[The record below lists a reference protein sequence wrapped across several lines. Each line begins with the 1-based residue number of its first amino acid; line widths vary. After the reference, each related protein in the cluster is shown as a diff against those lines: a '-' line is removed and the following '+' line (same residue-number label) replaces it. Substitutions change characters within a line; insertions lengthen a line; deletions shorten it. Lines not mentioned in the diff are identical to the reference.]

1 MNFQPIINKWFL
13 DNFPEPTEVQN
24 LAWPQIQKN
33 KNVLLSAPTGS
44 GKTLAAFLALID
56 QLLKYSIDGTL
67 EDSVQ
72 VLYISPLK
80 ALSNDIRRN
89 LQKPLQEI
97 NSLAIQQEPTFK
109 PLTVMLRTGDTPAK
123 ERMKIL
129 KSPPHILVTTP
140 ESLFLM
146 LTSEKS
152 REVLRNVKTVIV
164 DEIHALARDKRG
176 SHLTLSL
183 ERLDYLCHQ
192 KPQRLGISATQKP
205 MDIIAQYLC
214 GVNRQDLLQFSDCEI
229 IDTGHLKE
237 LDLAIE
243 TPESELSTIC
253 SHEQWAEIYEQLA
266 VLIKEHRSTLI
277 FVNTRRMAERLSHQ
291 LSELLGDEAVTSH
304 HGSLSREIRL
314 RAEEKLKNGEL
325 KAIVATAS
333 LELGIDIGYINLV
346 CQIGSPRNIAVFLQ
360 RIGRSGHAVGALP
373 KGRLFPVTRDE
384 LLESMALIQAVKER
398 RLDKII
404 IPEEPLDILAQQI
417 IAASA
422 NDEWDENELY
432 NLCVKAWPFR
442 NLSKENYRK
451 VLDMLAEGVATD
463 SNKGAYIHY
472 DRINGKIRARK
483 HARLAA
489 LTSGGAIPENA
500 EYRVVMEDNTF
511 VGTVNEDFAIESL
524 RGDVFILGN
533 NSWRILHVRGTTMT
547 VEDAQGAPATIPF
560 WFGEAP
566 GRTIELCTE
575 LSKVRSD
582 IETALK
588 SATAIKCAIDLAEEF
603 KMSDYAA
610 EQAVNYIASQIAATG
625 TIPTLNTIIF
635 ERFFD
640 ESGGMQLVVHSPY
653 GSRVNRAWGL
663 AMRKRFCRSFN
674 FELQAA
680 ADENGFILSLGPQQS
695 FPLENMFS
703 LVPTNVAKKAIEQ
716 ALLAVP
722 LFQVRW
728 RWNVTR
734 ALAVLRS
741 NSGKRVPPALQRF
754 RADDLLTSVFP
765 QSTACLEHITG
776 DIEIPY
782 EHPLV
787 NQTMIDC
794 LHEALDL
801 DLWMDVL
808 KKAENGEIKFLAC
821 DTTEP
826 SPFSYQLI
834 HANVYA
840 FLDDAPAEE
849 RRTRALQTRR
859 SVSPDDVRDLGWMD
873 PQIIQKVVND
883 AAPLVRSADELHDT
897 LLVQR
902 LLPLSECREWQ
913 KFLDELTAEGR
924 AALLEVDADFKIA
937 FAVERWSLIKEIW
950 PDKTPEPDFKIPDRL
965 LIPFTREAAI
975 KSVVKGKIEV
985 SGPITGKEL
994 AELFHL
1000 PFIEIHIA
1008 LLALENDGVIL
1019 RGNFSKTVR
1028 DPQQI
1033 LEDLQKEIPD
1043 EEIEWCERRLLARI
1057 HRLTLDSLRRQIE
1070 AVDQNVFM
1078 KFLLKHQFIDSEN
1091 KVKNRQGFNKIIDQM
1106 EGFEIPAA
1114 SWETDIFPTRM
1125 QEYKSF
1131 WLDETTMYGETLWCR
1146 LKQAGRED
1154 EGGGSRLKANIPV
1167 ALCLRAN
1174 IPWLL
1179 NPTRNREEPNL
1190 KSDQLKVYNCLRKSG
1205 ALFSED
1211 IRITCKMLPSQVDDI
1226 LWELA
1231 GKGLIIADGFASLRK
1246 RISKRKPSRSK
1257 SPMNHQRRQTAGRW
1271 NLFPGILGEE
1281 TPNDRRQQWA
1291 QLLLHRYGIIFR
1303 DLLERESCSP
1313 SWGLLVPELRRM
1325 EARGEIRG
1333 GRFVKGV
1340 GGEQYAL
1347 PGVVEKLRRLKEKEE
1362 KHCLFISAVE
1372 SANLIGIIYGDKKIP
1387 ARKGN
1392 TLCLLDGKC
1401 IAAYEA
1407 GETTWFTD
1415 VPQSTKIQIE
1425 QAIKLNSQTR
1435 ALKKINIKVEE
1446 ETQPFL
1452 F

>member
-1 MNFQPIINKWFL
+1 MNFHPIIDNWFKQ
-13 DNFPEPTEVQN
+13 NFPEPTGVQN
-24 LAWPQIQKN
+24 DAWPHIQKRE
-33 KNVLLSAPTGS
+33 NVLLSAPTGS
-44 GKTLAAFLALID
+44 GKTLAAFLPGINS
-56 QLLKYSIDGTL
+56 LLEKSLNGEL
-67 EDSVQ
+67 EDKVQ
-72 VLYISPLK
+72 ILYISPLK

-97 NSLAIQQEPTFK
+97 NSLAVQSEAFYK
-109 PLTVMLRTGDTPAK
+109 PITVKLRTGDTTAK
-123 ERMKIL
+123 DRMNIL

-140 ESLFLM
+140 ESLYLM
-146 LTSEKS
+146 LTAQKS
-152 REVLRNVKTVIV
+152 REILRDVKTVIV

-176 SHLTLSL
+176 SHMTLTL
-183 ERLDYLCHQ
+183 ERLEHLCNQ

-214 GVNRQDLLQFSDCEI
+214 GVNGQDLLQFTDCKI

-237 LDLAIE
+237 LDIAIE
-243 TPESELSTIC
+243 TPSSELSTLC
-253 SHEQWAEIYEQLA
+253 SHEQWAEVYNQLA
-266 VLIKEHRSTLI
+266 DLIKEHRSTLI

-291 LSELLGDEAVTSH
+291 LSEILGEDAITSH
-304 HGSLSREIRL
+304 HGSLSKEMRL
-314 RAEEKLKNGEL
+314 TAEEKLKNGEL

-384 LLESMALIQAVKER
+384 LLESMALIRAVHAKH
-398 RLDKII
+398 LDKII

-417 IAASA
+417 IASSA
-422 NDEWDENELY
+422 NEEWDENELY
-432 NLCVKAWPFR
+432 NLCVKAWPYR
-442 NLSKENYRK
+442 KLTKETYQK

-463 SNKGAYIHY
+463 SNRGAYLHY

-500 EYRVVMEDNTF
+500 EYRIVMEDNTF
-511 VGTVNEDFAIESL
+511 VGTVDEDFAIESL

-533 NSWRILHVRGTTMT
+533 NSWRILHVRGLTMT
-547 VEDAQGAPATIPF
+547 VEDAHGAPATIPF

-566 GRTIELCTE
+566 GRTIELSTE
-575 LSKVRSD
+575 LSEVRKD
-582 IETALK
+582 IAESLKTETAK
-588 SATAIKCAIDLAEEF
+588 AIALRLVEEI
-603 KMSDYAA
+603 KMSEYAA
-610 EQAVNYIASQIAATG
+610 DQAVNYIATQVAATG
-625 TIPTLNTIIF
+625 TVPTLDTIIF

-695 FPLENMFS
+695 FPLEDMFK
-703 LVPTNVAKKAIEQ
+703 LVPTNVAKSAIEQ

-782 EHPLV
+782 EHPMV
-787 NQTMIDC
+787 HQTMMDC

-801 DLWMDVL
+801 DMWVDVL
-808 KKAENGEIKFLAC
+808 GKAENGEIKFIGV

-834 HANVYA
+834 HSNVYT

-849 RRTRALQTRR
+849 RRTRALSTRR
-859 SVSPDDVRDLGWMD
+859 SLNPDDVRDLGWMD
-873 PQIIQKVVND
+873 PQIIQKVVAD

-902 LLPLSECREWQ
+902 LLPLSECSEWQ
-913 KFLDELTAEGR
+913 DYLKALIQDGR
-924 AALLEVDADFKIA
+924 AATMKVAENFEIV

-950 PDKTPEPDFKIPDRL
+950 PDAEPEPKFSIPERL
-965 LIPFTREAAI
+965 LIPFTKEAAI
-975 KSVVKGKIEV
+975 KSIVKGRIEV
-985 SGPITGKEL
+985 SGPITGQEL
-994 AELFHL
+994 ADLFHL
-1000 PFIEIHIA
+1000 LFIDIHIA
-1008 LLALENDGVIL
+1008 LLSLENDGVIL

-1028 DPQQI
+1028 DPQEI

-1043 EEIEWCERRLLARI
+1043 EEIEWCERRLLSRI

-1070 AVDQNVFM
+1070 AVEPDVFM
-1078 KFLLKHQFIDSEN
+1078 KFLLHHQMVHPET
-1091 KVKNRQGFNKIIDQM
+1091 KVKNRQGFNKIIDQL
-1106 EGFEIPAA
+1106 EGFEIPTA
-1114 SWETDIFPTRM
+1114 SWEQDIFPNRM
-1125 QEYKSF
+1125 QEFKSF

-1154 EGGGSRLKANIPV
+1154 EGGGSRLTSNIPV

-1174 IPWLL
+1174 VPWLL
-1179 NPTRNREEPNL
+1179 NPKRNTEEPQL
-1190 KSDQLKVYNCLRKSG
+1190 KSDQKKVYSYLQKSG

-1211 IRITCKMLPSQVDDI
+1211 LRIACKMLPSQVDDI

-1231 GKGLIIADGFASLRK
+1231 GKGLIISDGFASLRQ
-1246 RISKRKPSRSK
+1246 RISKKKSRTRPGSK
-1257 SPMNHQRRQTAGRW
+1257 RQRRSSAGRW

-1281 TPNDRRQQWA
+1281 KPDDRRLQWA
-1291 QLLLHRYGIIFR
+1291 QLLLHRYGILFR
-1303 DLLERESCSP
+1303 DLLERESCAP

-1347 PGVVEKLRRLKEKEE
+1347 PGVVEKLRRMKDKQEKT
-1362 KHCLFISAVE
+1362 CVFISAVE
-1372 SANLIGIIYGDKKIP
+1372 PSNLMGIIYGDKKVT

-1392 TLCLLDGKC
+1392 NLCILDGKC
-1401 IAAYEA
+1401 IAAYES
-1407 GETTWFTD
+1407 GEITWFTD
-1415 VPQSTKIQIE
+1415 IPQSTKIQVE
-1425 QAIKLNSQTR
+1425 QAIKLNAQTR
-1435 ALKKINIKVEE
+1435 NLKKISITVQE

>member
-1 MNFQPIINKWFL
+1 MNFHPIIENWFKE
-13 DNFPEPTEVQN
+13 NFPEPTGVQKD
-24 LAWPQIQKN
+24 AWPHIQKRE
-33 KNVLLSAPTGS
+33 NVLLSAPTGS
-44 GKTLAAFLALID
+44 GKTLAAFLPGINALMNSSFAG
-56 QLLKYSIDGTL
+56 KL
-67 EDSVQ
+67 EDKVQ
-72 VLYISPLK
+72 ILYISPLK

-89 LQKPLQEI
+89 LQKPLQEL
-97 NSLAIQQEPTFK
+97 NSLAVQQETFYK
-109 PLTVMLRTGDTPAK
+109 PLTVKLRTGDTPAK
-123 ERMKIL
+123 ERMGIL
-129 KSPPHILVTTP
+129 KAPPHILVTTP
-140 ESLFLM
+140 ESLYLM
-146 LTSEKS
+146 LTAEKS
-152 REVLRNVKTVIV
+152 REILRDVKTVIV

-183 ERLDYLCHQ
+183 ERLDHLCHN

-214 GVNRQDLLQFSDCEI
+214 GVNNKDLLQLPNCQI
-229 IDTGHLKE
+229 IDTGHLKA
-237 LDLAIE
+237 LDIAIE
-243 TPESELSTIC
+243 TPQSELSTIC
-253 SHEQWAEIYEQLA
+253 SHEQWAEIYQQIA
-266 VLIKEHRSTLI
+266 DMVKEHRSTLI

-291 LSELLGDEAVTSH
+291 LSEILGDDAVTSH
-304 HGSLSREIRL
+304 HGSLSRELRL
-314 RAEEKLKNGEL
+314 TAEEKLKNGEL

-384 LLESMALIQAVKER
+384 LLESMALIQAVHKKH
-398 RLDKII
+398 LDKII

-417 IAASA
+417 IASSA
-422 NDEWDENELY
+422 NEEWEENELY
-432 NLCVKAWPFR
+432 ELCIKAWPYR
-442 NLSKENYRK
+442 NLTKEMYQK

-463 SNKGAYIHY
+463 SNRGAYIHY

-533 NSWRILHVRGTTMT
+533 NSWRILFVRGLTMT

-566 GRTIELCTE
+566 GRTIELCEE
-575 LSKVRSD
+575 LSEVRRN
-582 IETALK
+582 IETSLK
-588 SATAIKCAIDLAEEF
+588 TETAKAISLRLVDEL
-603 KMSDYAA
+603 KMSEYAA
-610 EQAVNYIASQIAATG
+610 DQAVNYIASQVAATG
-625 TIPTLNTIIF
+625 TVPTLDTIIF

-695 FPLENMFS
+695 FPLEDMFT
-703 LVPTNVAKKAIEQ
+703 LVPTKVAKSAIEQ

-787 NQTMIDC
+787 HQTMMDC

-801 DLWMDVL
+801 EAWVGVL
-808 KKAENGEIKFLAC
+808 KKAESGEIKFIAC

-834 HANVYA
+834 HSNVYT

-849 RRTRALQTRR
+849 RRTRALSTRR
-859 SVSPDDVRDLGWMD
+859 SLNPDDVRDLGWMD
-873 PQIIQKVVND
+873 PQIIQKVVSD
-883 AAPLVRSADELHDT
+883 AAPLVRSSDELHDT

-902 LLPLSECREWQ
+902 LLPLSECSDW
-913 KFLDELTAEGR
+913 KPFLQDLIKEGR
-924 AALLEVDADFKIA
+924 AATMKVANDFEIA

-950 PDKTPEPDFKIPDRL
+950 PDAEPEPKFTIPDRL
-965 LIPFTREAAI
+965 LIPFTKEAAI
-975 KSVVKGKIEV
+975 KSIVKGRIEI
-985 SGPITGKEL
+985 SGPVTGMDL
-994 AELFHL
+994 AQLFKL
-1000 PFIEIHIA
+1000 PFFDIHIA
-1008 LLALENDGVIL
+1008 LLALENDGTIL

-1043 EEIEWCERRLLARI
+1043 EEIEWCERRLLSRI

-1070 AVDQNVFM
+1070 AVEPDVFV
-1078 KFLLKHQFIDSEN
+1078 KFLVHHQFIHPET

-1106 EGFEIPAA
+1106 EGFEISAA
-1114 SWETDIFPTRM
+1114 SWEEDVFPNRM
-1125 QEYKSF
+1125 QDYKSY

-1146 LKQAGRED
+1146 LKQAGLE
-1154 EGGGSRLKANIPV
+1154 ESSGSRLASNIPV

-1179 NPTRNREEPNL
+1179 KPVQNRENPEL
-1190 KSDQLKVYNCLRKSG
+1190 KSDQNKVYSYLKKSG

-1211 IRITCKMLPSQVDDI
+1211 LRIACKMLPSQIDDI

-1246 RISKRKPSRSK
+1246 RISRKKTRSK
-1257 SPMNHQRRQTAGRW
+1257 PGMNRQRRNSAGRW

-1303 DLLERESCSP
+1303 DLLERETCAP

-1347 PGVVEKLRRLKEKEE
+1347 PGVVEKLRRMKDKQEKT
-1362 KHCLFISAVE
+1362 CVFISAVE
-1372 SANLIGIIYGDKKIP
+1372 SANLMGIVYGERKVP

-1401 IAAYEA
+1401 IAASEA
-1407 GETTWFTD
+1407 GKITWFTD
-1415 VPQSTKIQIE
+1415 IPQSTKIQVE
-1425 QAIKLNSQTR
+1425 QAIKLNSHTR
-1435 ALKKINIKVEE
+1435 VMKKINITVQE